1 MSTAVLRHA
10 PPHVRAPAPRKK
22 TLSAPRGS
30 ALRQKTRHCPKP
42 LTFSEMDI
50 IIIKHTKSAC
60 LAQPVEHAAVNR
72 SVGGSS
78 PSTGA
83 IERNR
88 IAVSFLFLSFS
99 SHPLTLFSPCTTPA
113 CRSVGENSLFR
124 RALRSLRGSSPLTG
138 AIVAARRTPPQLP
151 GYRGAVCFYTLRLLF
166 ASQKCKTFAV
176 LLVPAELSRRSLIFA
191 PRGGF
196 AVVSFLFLSFSSNP
210 LTLLY
215 PTKHTFC
222 GGPDYTPPKI
232 LSVETPIYAPQNIR
246 FAGTP
251 VYAPPKILS
260 VGTPV

>member
-1 MSTAVLRHA
+1 MSTTVLRRA

-22 TLSAPRGS
+22 TLSAPRES

-99 SHPLTLFSPCTTPA
+99 SNPLTLFSPCTTPA
-113 CRSVGENSLFR
+113 CRSVGENTLFR
-124 RALRSLRGSSPLTG
+124 RALRSLRGSSPLAG
-138 AIVAARRTPPQLP
+138 AIVAARRTSQHLAQR
-151 GYRGAVCFYTLRLLF
+151 RGVFACMPAAPLRV
-166 ASQKCKTFAV
+166 AKMQDVRC
-176 LLVPAELSRRSLIFA
+176 A
-191 PRGGF
+191 PRSCGTIAPLSHFCSARRLRRGF
-196 AVVSFLFLSFSSNP
+196 FFLSFLP
-210 LTLLY
+210 R
-215 PTKHTFC
+215 
-222 GGPDYTPPKI
+222 TP
-232 LSVETPIYAPQNIR
+232 
-246 FAGTP
+246 
-251 VYAPPKILS
+251 
-260 VGTPV
+260 